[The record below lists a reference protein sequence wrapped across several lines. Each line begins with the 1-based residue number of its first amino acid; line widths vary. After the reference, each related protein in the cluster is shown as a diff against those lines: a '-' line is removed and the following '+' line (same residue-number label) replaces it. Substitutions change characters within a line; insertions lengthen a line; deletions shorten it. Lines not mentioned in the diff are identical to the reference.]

1 MSNQPFV
8 IERTF
13 NAPAEKVWMALTNRD
28 EMEKWYFNLREFK
41 PVVGFEFEFYGGTVE
56 KQFLHKCKLTE
67 VIPGKKLTHSWRYD
81 GYPGISYVTWELF
94 PEGDKTI
101 VKLTHEGLET
111 FPQDTQDFARENF
124 VAGWTH
130 IVGTSLKNF
139 VE

>member
-1 MSNQPFV
+1 MEPFV

-13 NAPAEKVWMALTNRD
+13 IASADKIWKAITDRN

-41 PVVGFEFEFYGGTVE
+41 PIVGFEFEFTVGSPDGI
-56 KQFLHKCKLTE
+56 QYLHKCKVTE

-101 VKLTHEGLET
+101 VKLSHEGLET
-111 FPQDTQDFARENF
+111 FPQDISDFARENF
-124 VAGWTH
+124 AAGWTH